1 MKRRIKQIRL
11 TDGKSLFYPSDEE
24 WNRLYDQIET
34 VEIEESYTIAG
45 WNEKF
50 VVVQNETQKA
60 TP

>member
-11 TDGKSLFYPSDEE
+11 TDGKSLFYPSDDE

-34 VEIEESYTIAG
+34 VEIEESYTIAE

-60 TP
+60 TI